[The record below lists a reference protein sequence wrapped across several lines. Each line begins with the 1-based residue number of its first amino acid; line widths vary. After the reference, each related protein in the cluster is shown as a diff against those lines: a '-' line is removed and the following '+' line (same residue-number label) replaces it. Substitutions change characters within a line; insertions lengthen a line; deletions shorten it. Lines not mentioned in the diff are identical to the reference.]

1 MPVSTGMRDVREPLS
16 VFAYEM
22 KRPHPTLTIQ
32 SQVRPRVCRPVSLT
46 IVLCEL
52 CVA

>member
-32 SQVRPRVCRPVSLT
+32 SQVRPRVLPTSTAHNCAV
-46 IVLCEL
+46 
-52 CVA
+52 